1 MRRGYAPLP
10 VLCALGLAEMAT
22 DGVPKPTVDLRV
34 RVDAIDLQDY
44 RLVGRLAWRSVE
56 PLGPTLSLNLEEK
69 ELLNPR
75 VYGEVEGASATYVVV
90 GPLDAVHLILRWR

>member
-34 RVDAIDLQDY
+34 RVDAIDLRDY
-44 RLVGRLAWRSVE
+44 RQVGMLAWGSVE
-56 PLGPTLSLNLEEK
+56 PLGPTLSL
-69 ELLNPR
+69 
-75 VYGEVEGASATYVVV
+75 
-90 GPLDAVHLILRWR
+90 DLRKRS